1 MTRRIPLLAT
11 AALLLGPLAACGGD
25 DSDAAGDSASSETPS
40 ASSSTTPDSTESTEE
55 STEESPEEST
65 GSGAD
70 LTAAEQAYCD
80 KVAGARKEL
89 SGAGGGSIAV
99 SAAVKAMQDITR
111 LAPADV
117 RPAWESLSSTAATV
131 QDVVRKAG
139 LELEDLENPESL
151 GGLSG
156 KQQRILT
163 EGLQGVDIAGLQQDS
178 AVITEQVGELCGLQL
193 SPGTTP

>member
-1 MTRRIPLLAT
+1 MTRRIPLVAV
-11 AALLLGPLAACGGD
+11 AALLLGPLAACGSD
-25 DSDAAGDSASSETPS
+25 DSDAAGDAATSETPS
-40 ASSSTTPDSTESTEE
+40 ASSSTAPDSSD
-55 STEESPEEST
+55 SPEEPTEEPT
-65 GSGAD
+65 GSDGD

-99 SAAVKAMQDITR
+99 SAAVEAMQDITQV
-111 LAPADV
+111 APADV

-139 LELEDLENPESL
+139 LELEDLENPEAL
-151 GGLSG
+151 GGLTA

-163 EGLQGVDIAGLQQDS
+163 DGLQGVDVAGLQQDS
-178 AVITEQVGELCGLQL
+178 AVIAEQVRELCGLQL
-193 SPGTTP
+193 APGATP